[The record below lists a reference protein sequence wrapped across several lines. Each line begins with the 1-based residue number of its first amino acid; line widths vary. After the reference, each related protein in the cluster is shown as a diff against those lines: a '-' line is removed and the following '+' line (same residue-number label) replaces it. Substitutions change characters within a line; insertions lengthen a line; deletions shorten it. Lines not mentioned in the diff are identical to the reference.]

1 MKKNKKKQKNII
13 NNNLDKYIVCWPTTI
28 LKLALLKPFRSKGT
42 RFWDIGSQLF
52 LCFSSIELSD
62 EEGIYICK
70 GWQISNEKNGKYIK
84 INKETARRLVRGII
98 LDLMMKSIDQKQYK
112 LLNKEE

>member
-1 MKKNKKKQKNII
+1 MKKNKKKQKNT
-13 NNNLDKYIVCWPTTI
+13 NNNLEKHIVCWPTTI

-52 LCFSSIELSD
+52 LCYSSLELSD

-70 GWQISNEKNGKYIK
+70 GWQLSNEKNGEYIRL
-84 INKETARRLVRGII
+84 NKETARRLMRGII
-98 LDLMMKSIDQKQYK
+98 LDLMMKSIDQKQHK
-112 LLNKEE
+112 LLVK